1 MKKFF
6 YIASAA
12 MISILALASCAE
24 KEIVTYNPENA
35 VKPVLEAIAESYV
48 LEDGAAFETLNFSAV
63 EYGIATAARYT
74 LYADVNED
82 FSSKKSL
89 GNVTTDT
96 VGITVTA
103 NTLNNALMSLNC
115 KADVPVTVYF
125 RMEAEMMGESAPVG
139 SVEVLVSNA
148 VTSSITPF
156 NAEKTYEM
164 IYVAGTWN
172 DWSQTS
178 MLFCYNEDGNTFEGV
193 LDFGADYANSGF
205 KLCPEPNWNAEYGD
219 PNSDG
224 STTTSAADAAS
235 MTLVTSGGGNI
246 INYRSHRYYNFCFTK
261 SDLTFKMIK
270 SFDLVTV
277 AGAFNGWATDAT
289 PMEQIPS
296 NGKFYVDID
305 VDEAGAA
312 DGFKFVIDNG
322 GTWLGPNEIEGTEAL
337 ENGNIALEPGQYR
350 FYLDLND
357 WDNIT
362 CSLSTADYGKP
373 VDGGSDAPDEPE
385 DPEDPEDPEEPDQPE
400 LQENLWGVIGTFAE
414 SNWSADIY
422 MTEFPAGSGIWISP
436 VLEFADTTQFKL
448 RFNNDWNTQAGAV
461 AAGDTLRTGIPTVA
475 GFGNNVAQNVG
486 VAKEQVGKRVV
497 VYDAENNQLYLLG
510 WSVIGAISGDSWGHD
525 FPMIFDPE
533 ANTWSVSGLS
543 VEGAFKLRWAGQ
555 WSTSEVTIPD
565 RGAAGEQDPYEA
577 TADVPINVVQGGKN
591 ISING
596 TYNMVYD
603 VANETLTL
611 TAAE

>member
-74 LYADVNED
+74 AYADINED
-82 FSSKKSL
+82 FSTKQSL
-89 GNVTTDT
+89 GNVATDT
-96 VGITVTA
+96 AGIA
-103 NTLNNALMSLNC
+103 IDAKTLNNALISLEC
-115 KADVPVTVYF
+115 PHSVPVTVYF
-125 RMEAEMMGESAPVG
+125 RIEAEMMGESAPVG
-139 SVEVLVSNA
+139 TVDVLVSNA
-148 VTSSITPF
+148 ISTTVTPY

-205 KLCPEPNWNAEYGD
+205 KLCPNPDWTAEYAD

-224 STTTSAADAAS
+224 SATTSPADAAS
-235 MTLVTSGGGNI
+235 MVLVTSGGNNI

-277 AGAFNGWATDAT
+277 AGAFNGWTTDAT
-289 PMEQIPS
+289 PMEQISS

-357 WDNIT
+357 WENPT
-362 CSLSTADYGKP
+362 CSLSTADYGQP
-373 VDGGSDAPDEPE
+373 VE
-385 DPEDPEDPEEPDQPE
+385 
-400 LQENLWGVIGTFAE
+400 
-414 SNWSADIY
+414 
-422 MTEFPAGSGIWISP
+422 
-436 VLEFADTTQFKL
+436 
-448 RFNNDWNTQAGAV
+448 
-461 AAGDTLRTGIPTVA
+461 
-475 GFGNNVAQNVG
+475 
-486 VAKEQVGKRVV
+486 
-497 VYDAENNQLYLLG
+497 
-510 WSVIGAISGDSWGHD
+510 
-525 FPMIFDPE
+525 
-533 ANTWSVSGLS
+533 
-543 VEGAFKLRWAGQ
+543 
-555 WSTSEVTIPD
+555 
-565 RGAAGEQDPYEA
+565 
-577 TADVPINVVQGGKN
+577 
-591 ISING
+591 
-596 TYNMVYD
+596 
-603 VANETLTL
+603 
-611 TAAE
+611 

>member
-1 MKKFF
+1 
-6 YIASAA
+6 

-289 PMEQIPS
+289 PMEQIPG

-357 WDNIT
+357 WENPT
-362 CSLSTADYGKP
+362 CSLSTADYGQP
-373 VDGGSDAPDEPE
+373 VE
-385 DPEDPEDPEEPDQPE
+385 
-400 LQENLWGVIGTFAE
+400 
-414 SNWSADIY
+414 
-422 MTEFPAGSGIWISP
+422 
-436 VLEFADTTQFKL
+436 
-448 RFNNDWNTQAGAV
+448 
-461 AAGDTLRTGIPTVA
+461 
-475 GFGNNVAQNVG
+475 
-486 VAKEQVGKRVV
+486 
-497 VYDAENNQLYLLG
+497 
-510 WSVIGAISGDSWGHD
+510 
-525 FPMIFDPE
+525 
-533 ANTWSVSGLS
+533 
-543 VEGAFKLRWAGQ
+543 
-555 WSTSEVTIPD
+555 
-565 RGAAGEQDPYEA
+565 
-577 TADVPINVVQGGKN
+577 
-591 ISING
+591 
-596 TYNMVYD
+596 
-603 VANETLTL
+603 
-611 TAAE
+611 